1 MRSAQLDEA
10 NREAEFSEAISR
22 LMRVPSRLKV
32 AVDEDFLLFFQ
43 MQVPGK
49 LFPAEMKPLCFQPS
63 GAQQQPRPFAD
74 RPFLEP
80 AIHKADYGQ
89 HKLLSFASQLGPQK
103 NKQLAFADTI
113 WEEGMSDEP
122 PQVTVERI
130 RQRQSGLESGL
141 LHPCPSCPAFFGE
154 GRIYSSRNV
163 LRVLHF
169 LGRQLFRLLWGPR
182 RVQNSAWGVNLVSDG
197 SLEES
202 GTLEIRTMMEQLSDL
217 SWQLCALE
225 EQSGSWHQKELFL
238 YALLVS
244 AWLFNMWMWLR
255 R

>member
-1 MRSAQLDEA
+1 MIDELGTCSQILVSVH
-10 NREAEFSEAISR
+10 F
-22 LMRVPSRLKV
+22 PSH
-32 AVDEDFLLFFQ
+32 FQ
-43 MQVPGK
+43 ACSPTERN
-49 LFPAEMKPLCFQPS
+49 PEMKPLCFQPS